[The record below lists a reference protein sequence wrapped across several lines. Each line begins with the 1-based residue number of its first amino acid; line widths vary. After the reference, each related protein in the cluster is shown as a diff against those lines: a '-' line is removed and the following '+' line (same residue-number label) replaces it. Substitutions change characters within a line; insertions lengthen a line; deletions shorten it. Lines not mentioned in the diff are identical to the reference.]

1 MHPHL
6 CCPGTYWARKAGPQ
20 HFQRQKFFVHP
31 LAKQS
36 WCEIK
41 SAINWCILTN
51 IPTCLVME
59 SLIVPQNSLPL
70 VISLQGIRKTAVI
83 VMKGSPSTH
92 RLFFQTCSK
101 PSQSLQKLAS
111 SECQFHSPHFMKKQR
126 QQHQVIP
133 IQGRNPALNMFS
145 YWISRRSQFRAAQL
159 IIAVHFF

>member
-6 CCPGTYWARKAGPQ
+6 YCPGTYWARKAGPQ

-41 SAINWCILTN
+41 SATNWCILTN

-59 SLIVPQNSLPL
+59 SLFVPQNLLPL

-83 VMKGSPSTH
+83 VVKGSPPLTDCSS
-92 RLFFQTCSK
+92 RLVPNLPNHFRSWRHLNANFIHQ
-101 PSQSLQKLAS
+101 
-111 SECQFHSPHFMKKQR
+111 HFMKKQR
-126 QQHQVIP
+126 QQHQVFP

-145 YWISRRSQFRAAQL
+145 YWIQS
-159 IIAVHFF
+159 